1 MRCSMRQ
8 TFRQTFAVGLA
19 MALACS
25 PLIAGS
31 IWGRSR
37 GKTHEA
43 SLYADDKASGLGDVL
58 TIQIN
63 EGGKV
68 ETKKKVTREKTNNNS
83 GSGGGW
89 FNLGDMLPGITPR
102 IDKVFRLPDYNYNN
116 TNAAKLDGK
125 ADVTDEQKYTD
136 HISVVVEDVM
146 PNGNLL
152 VLGKRTREVAGNKQ
166 IIQASGIVR
175 PSDIDA
181 DNVVKST
188 RVANFHIVYIN
199 RGQDNNYL
207 RPGWLTRIWN
217 LINPF

>member
-1 MRCSMRQ
+1 MQRILRETTILTLTSLMI
-8 TFRQTFAVGLA
+8 
-19 MALACS
+19 CS
-25 PLIAGS
+25 PLLGGS

-43 SLYADDKASGLGDVL
+43 SLFADDKASGLGDVL
-58 TIQIN
+58 TIQID

-83 GSGGGW
+83 GQGGGW
-89 FNLGDMLPGITPR
+89 FNLGDMLPGIAPR
-102 IDKVFRLPDYNYNN
+102 IDKIFRLPDYNYDN
-116 TNAAKLDGK
+116 TTAAKLDGK

-152 VLGKRTREVAGNKQ
+152 VLGKRTREVTGNKQ
-166 IIQASGIVR
+166 VIQASGIVR

-181 DNVVKST
+181 NNIVQST

-217 LINPF
+217 LVNPF